1 MFSYLGYLVSKYP
14 KEKFQVISGD
24 KGYEVLIKFWS
35 SLYNQKANIVIDFS
49 LSFKNTKKTVVIGEL
64 NIKEKLLKSK
74 FKENTDEILVI
85 FDSNNTKLE
94 INNALFKA
102 FESKKSGEI
111 YNEIK
116 TFIKNKT
123 GDVKK

>member
-102 FESKKSGEI
+102 FESKKVARFI
-111 YNEIK
+111 MRLRHLLRIK
-116 TFIKNKT
+116 LEM
-123 GDVKK
+123 